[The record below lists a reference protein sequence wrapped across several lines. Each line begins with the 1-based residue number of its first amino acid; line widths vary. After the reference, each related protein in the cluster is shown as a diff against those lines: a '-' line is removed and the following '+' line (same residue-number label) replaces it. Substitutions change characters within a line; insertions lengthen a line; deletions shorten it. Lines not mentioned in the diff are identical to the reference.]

1 MTPQQ
6 FIRATKAK
14 KIKFLTELAGLLAY
28 DKVDAEEHVV
38 GFTAQPYKVG
48 EKTDNYA
55 ALAYRVRAMVRY
67 IKTGSVVIKL
77 APAADLEPIGY
88 DKDLDAWQL
97 LCPITEG
104 ADWVTEAEALT
115 EDKTL
120 KALLDSVRREFERHI
135 ETLYGESQDDED
147 QGGTEDTVIESLPYS
162 TNQKRL
168 VATLKRQRKSREVM
182 TAELAKTG
190 LSKAEAR
197 VTAYV
202 LSGLIDAEKENEG
215 ESHEDYF

>member
-1 MTPQQ
+1 MTPKQ
-6 FIRATKAK
+6 FITSSKAK
-14 KIKFLTELAGLLAY
+14 KIKFLTNLAELLAY
-28 DKVDAEEHVV
+28 DKVDAEEHVI
-38 GFTAQPYKVG
+38 GFTAKPYKVC

-67 IKTGSVVIKL
+67 IKTSSVVIKL
-77 APAADLEPIGY
+77 GPAADLEPIGY

-104 ADWVTEAEALT
+104 VDWVAEAEALT

-135 ETLYGESQDDED
+135 ETLYGEGQEDED
-147 QGGTEDTVIESLPYS
+147 TEDTVIESLPYS

-202 LSGLIDAEKENEG
+202 LSGLIDAEKKNEG
-215 ESHEDYF
+215 ESHEAES

>member
-1 MTPQQ
+1 MTPKQ
-6 FIRATKAK
+6 FIKTTQAK
-14 KIKFLTELAGLLAY
+14 KIKFLTELAELLAY
-28 DKVDAEEHVV
+28 DKIDAEEHVI

-55 ALAYRVRAMVRY
+55 ALAYRVRAMIRY

-77 APAADLEPIGY
+77 GPAADLEPIGY

-115 EDKTL
+115 EDETL
-120 KALLDSVRREFERHI
+120 KALLDTVRREFERHI
-135 ETLYGESQDDED
+135 ETLYGEKDED
-147 QGGTEDTVIESLPYS
+147 DQEDTEDNVIESLPYS
-162 TNQKRL
+162 TSQKRL

-190 LSKAEAR
+190 LTEQEAR

-202 LSGLIDAEKENEG
+202 LSGLIDAEKKNEG
-215 ESHEDYF
+215 ESHEDNF

>member
-6 FIRATKAK
+6 FIRATKVK
-14 KIKFLTELAGLLAY
+14 KIEFLTKLAELLAY
-28 DKVDAEEHVV
+28 DKIDAEEHVI

-55 ALAYRVRAMVRY
+55 ALAYRVRAMIRY

-88 DKDLDAWQL
+88 DKDLDTWQL

-115 EDKTL
+115 EDETL

-135 ETLYGESQDDED
+135 ETLYGEKDED
-147 QGGTEDTVIESLPYS
+147 DQEDTEENVIESLPYS
-162 TNQKRL
+162 TSQKRL

-182 TAELAKTG
+182 ADELAKTG
-190 LSKAEAR
+190 LTKQEAR

-202 LSGLIDAEKENEG
+202 LSGLIDAEKKNEG
-215 ESHEDYF
+215 ESHEDNF

>member
-1 MTPQQ
+1 MTPEQ
-6 FIRATKAK
+6 FIKTTKAK
-14 KIKFLTELAGLLAY
+14 KIKFLTELAELLAY
-28 DKVDAEEHVV
+28 DKIDAEEHVI

-55 ALAYRVRAMVRY
+55 ALAYRVRAMIRY
-67 IKTGSVVIKL
+67 IQTTRVVIKL
-77 APAADLEPIGY
+77 GPAADLPPVGY

-115 EDKTL
+115 EDETL
-120 KALLDSVRREFERHI
+120 KALLDTVRREFERHI
-135 ETLYGESQDDED
+135 ETLYGEKDEND
-147 QGGTEDTVIESLPYS
+147 QEDTEDNVIESLPYS
-162 TNQKRL
+162 TSQKRL
-168 VATLKRQRKSREVM
+168 VANLKRQRKSREVM

-190 LSKAEAR
+190 LTKQEAR

-202 LSGLIDAEKENEG
+202 LSGLIDAEKKNEG
-215 ESHEDYF
+215 ESHEDNF

>member
-1 MTPQQ
+1 MTPKQ

-14 KIKFLTELAGLLAY
+14 KIEFLTELAELLAY
-28 DKVDAEEHVV
+28 DKIDAEEHVI
-38 GFTAQPYKVG
+38 GFTAQLYKVG

-55 ALAYRVRAMVRY
+55 ALAYRVRAMIRY

-77 APAADLEPIGY
+77 GPAADLEPIGY

-115 EDKTL
+115 EDETL
-120 KALLDSVRREFERHI
+120 KALLDTVRREFERHI
-135 ETLYGESQDDED
+135 ETLYGEKDED
-147 QGGTEDTVIESLPYS
+147 DQEDTEDNVIESLPYS
-162 TNQKRL
+162 TSQKRL
-168 VATLKRQRKSREVM
+168 VANLKRQRKSREVM

-190 LSKAEAR
+190 LTKQEAR

-202 LSGLIDAEKENEG
+202 LSGLIDAEKKNEG
-215 ESHEDYF
+215 ESHEDNF

>member
-1 MTPQQ
+1 MTPKQ
-6 FIRATKAK
+6 FIQTTKAK
-14 KIKFLTELAGLLAY
+14 KIEFLTELAELLAY
-28 DKVDAEEHVV
+28 DKIDAEEHVI

-55 ALAYRVRAMVRY
+55 ALAYRVRAVIRY
-67 IKTGSVVIKL
+67 IQTARVVIKL
-77 APAADLEPIGY
+77 EPAADLEPIGY

-115 EDKTL
+115 EDETL
-120 KALLDSVRREFERHI
+120 KALLDTVRREFERHI
-135 ETLYGESQDDED
+135 ETLYGEKDED
-147 QGGTEDTVIESLPYS
+147 DQEDTEDNVIESLPYS
-162 TNQKRL
+162 TSQKRL
-168 VATLKRQRKSREVM
+168 VANLKRQRKSREVM

-190 LSKAEAR
+190 LTKQEAR

-202 LSGLIDAEKENEG
+202 LSGLIDAEKKNEG
-215 ESHEDYF
+215 ESHEDNF

>member
-14 KIKFLTELAGLLAY
+14 KIKFLTELADLLAY

-77 APAADLEPIGY
+77 GSAADLEPIGY

-104 ADWVTEAEALT
+104 ADWVAEAESLT

-147 QGGTEDTVIESLPYS
+147 QEGTEDNVIESLPYS

-168 VATLKRQRKSREVM
+168 VANLKRQRKSREVM

-202 LSGLIDAEKENEG
+202 LSGLIDAEKKNEG
-215 ESHEDYF
+215 ESHEINN

>member
-1 MTPQQ
+1 MTPKQ

-14 KIKFLTELAGLLAY
+14 KIEFLTELAELLAY
-28 DKVDAEEHVV
+28 DKIDAEEHVI
-38 GFTAQPYKVG
+38 GFTAQLYKVG

-55 ALAYRVRAMVRY
+55 ALAYRVRAMIRY

-77 APAADLEPIGY
+77 GPAADLEPIGY

-115 EDKTL
+115 EDETL
-120 KALLDSVRREFERHI
+120 KALLDTVRREFERHI
-135 ETLYGESQDDED
+135 ETLYGEKDED
-147 QGGTEDTVIESLPYS
+147 DQEDTEENVIESLPYS
-162 TNQKRL
+162 TSQKRL

-182 TAELAKTG
+182 ADELAKTG
-190 LSKAEAR
+190 LSKQEAR

-202 LSGLIDAEKENEG
+202 LSGLIDAEKKNEG
-215 ESHEDYF
+215 ESHEDNF

>member
-28 DKVDAEEHVV
+28 DKVDAKEHVV

-104 ADWVTEAEALT
+104 ADWVAEAEALT

-147 QGGTEDTVIESLPYS
+147 QEGTEDNVIESLPYS
-162 TNQKRL
+162 TNQKHL

-202 LSGLIDAEKENEG
+202 LSGLIDAEKKNQG
-215 ESHEDYF
+215 ESHEDNF

>member
-1 MTPQQ
+1 MTPKQ

-14 KIKFLTELAGLLAY
+14 KIEFLTELAELLAY
-28 DKVDAEEHVV
+28 DKIDAEEHVI

-55 ALAYRVRAMVRY
+55 ALAYRVRAMIRY
-67 IKTGSVVIKL
+67 IQTSRVVIKL
-77 APAADLEPIGY
+77 GPAADLPPVGY

-115 EDKTL
+115 EDETL
-120 KALLDSVRREFERHI
+120 KDLLDTVRREFERHI
-135 ETLYGESQDDED
+135 ETLYGEKDED
-147 QGGTEDTVIESLPYS
+147 DQEDTEENVIESLPYS
-162 TNQKRL
+162 TSQKRL

-182 TAELAKTG
+182 ADELAKTG
-190 LSKAEAR
+190 LSKQEAR

-202 LSGLIDAEKENEG
+202 LSGLIDAEKKNEG
-215 ESHEDYF
+215 ESHEINS

>member
-1 MTPQQ
+1 MTPEQ

-14 KIKFLTELAGLLAY
+14 KIKFLTKLAELLAY
-28 DKVDAEEHVV
+28 DKIDAEEHVI

-55 ALAYRVRAMVRY
+55 ALAYRVRAMIRY

-77 APAADLEPIGY
+77 APAADLPPVGY

-104 ADWVTEAEALT
+104 AEWVTEAEALA

-120 KALLDSVRREFERHI
+120 KALLDTVRREFERHI

-147 QGGTEDTVIESLPYS
+147 QEDTEDNIIESLPYS
-162 TNQKRL
+162 TSQKRL

-197 VTAYV
+197 ITAYM
-202 LSGLIDAEKENEG
+202 LSGLIDAERKNEG
-215 ESHEDYF
+215 ESHEDNF

>member
-1 MTPQQ
+1 MTPKQ
-6 FIRATKAK
+6 FIKTTQAK
-14 KIKFLTELAGLLAY
+14 KIEFLTKLAELLAY
-28 DKVDAEEHVV
+28 DKIDAEEHVI

-55 ALAYRVRAMVRY
+55 ALAYRVRAMIRY
-67 IKTGSVVIKL
+67 IQTARVVIKL
-77 APAADLEPIGY
+77 GPAADLEPIGY

-115 EDKTL
+115 EDETL
-120 KALLDSVRREFERHI
+120 KALLDTVRREFERHI
-135 ETLYGESQDDED
+135 ETLYGEKDDED
-147 QGGTEDTVIESLPYS
+147 QEDTEDNVIESLPYS
-162 TNQKRL
+162 TSQKRL
-168 VATLKRQRKSREVM
+168 VANLKRQRKSREVM

-190 LSKAEAR
+190 LTKQEAR

-202 LSGLIDAEKENEG
+202 LSGLIDAEKKNEG
-215 ESHEDYF
+215 ESHEDNF

>member
-1 MTPQQ
+1 MTPKQ
-6 FIRATKAK
+6 FIKTTQAK
-14 KIKFLTELAGLLAY
+14 KIEFLTELADLLAY
-28 DKVDAEEHVV
+28 DKIDAEEHVI

-55 ALAYRVRAMVRY
+55 ALAYRVRAMIRY
-67 IKTGSVVIKL
+67 IQTARVVIKL
-77 APAADLEPIGY
+77 APAADLPPVGY

-115 EDKTL
+115 EDEIL

-135 ETLYGESQDDED
+135 ETLYGEKDED
-147 QGGTEDTVIESLPYS
+147 DQEDTEENVIESLPYS
-162 TNQKRL
+162 TSQKRL

-190 LSKAEAR
+190 LTKQEAR

-202 LSGLIDAEKENEG
+202 LSGLIDAEKKNEG
-215 ESHEDYF
+215 ESHEDNF